1 MNEKR
6 TWNRKDGSNMKNRAL
21 VMLLALAL
29 VLSSAGCANEPAE
42 GESSSSTITQ
52 EEYDALKEQNEK
64 LQAELDELKGETDE
78 ETESDTESGSSSEAE
93 NTSTPDG
100 SSSTSSTSSQSSTPA
115 TSGSSQSSAQQS
127 SSQSSAPAS
136 TSSQSSAQSQSGSST
151 PAPQKTTSSS
161 GKGPLAKYTVRVSD
175 SSTPATDVQGEL
187 YNGEL
192 AYVFYSS
199 SGKVLG
205 TVPDSVIS
213 QILWDNNLTQAEDDE
228 QKSWFVENFNI
239 YRGLDGG
246 SYEGGSGSTSGGSS
260 SSSGEI
266 DIEEFREEVIRL
278 TNIEREKAGLD
289 PLVEDSTAMEYAQ
302 IRAEELAESYSHVR
316 PNGDGTGSYSHYNF
330 NENIAKGIGT
340 PQDVIDSWMG
350 SPNHKASMLGD
361 YSDYG
366 NCFGVGVYKANGTI
380 YWVQEFIGWDSE
392 G

>member
-1 MNEKR
+1 
-6 TWNRKDGSNMKNRAL
+6 MKKRAL
-21 VMLLALAL
+21 VMLLALAM
-29 VLSSAGCANEPAE
+29 VLSASGCANTTTE
-42 GESSSSTITQ
+42 GEPSSSTITQ

-93 NTSTPDG
+93 STSTPDG
-100 SSSTSSTSSQSSTPA
+100 SSSISTSSQSSTPE

-260 SSSGEI
+260 SSSDI
-266 DIEEFREEVIRL
+266 DIDEFREEVIRL

-302 IRAEELAESYSHVR
+302 IRAEELTVSFSHTR
-316 PNGDGTGSYSHYNF
+316 PNGESKIVDGMSF
-330 NENIAKGIGT
+330 LENAARGQTT
-340 PQDVIDSWMG
+340 PEDVVDSWMNSEG
-350 SPNHKASMLGD
+350 HRAALLRD

-366 NCFGVGVYKANGTI
+366 NRMGTGCYVENGTI
-380 YWVQEFIGWDSE
+380 YWTQEFVLWDSE

>member
-1 MNEKR
+1 MY
-6 TWNRKDGSNMKNRAL
+6 SLKNRAFAGVL
-21 VMLLALAL
+21 ALLMLL
-29 VLSSAGCANEPAE
+29 SMTGCAGTTSGE
-42 GESSSSTITQ
+42 ESSGSTITQ
-52 EEYDALKEQNEK
+52 EEYDTLKEQNEK

-93 NTSTPDG
+93 STSTPDG
-100 SSSTSSTSSQSSTPA
+100 SSSSSTSSQSSTPE

-161 GKGPLAKYTVRVSD
+161 GKGPLAKYTVNVSD
-175 SSTPATDVQGEL
+175 SSTSAVKVVGETL
-187 YNGEL
+187 NGKS
-192 AYVFYSS
+192 AYYFYSS
-199 SGKVLG
+199 SGKLLG
-205 TVPDSVIS
+205 NIPIEY
-213 QILWDNNLTQAEDDE
+213 LTTIIRENGLSDYEADE
-228 QKSWFVENFNI
+228 QKAWFVENFNI

-260 SSSGEI
+260 SSSDI
-266 DIEEFREEVIRL
+266 DIDEFREEVIRL

-302 IRAEELAESYSHVR
+302 IRAEELTVSFSHTR
-316 PNGDGTGSYSHYNF
+316 PNGESKIVDGMSF
-330 NENIAKGIGT
+330 LENAARGQTT
-340 PQDVIDSWMG
+340 PEDVVDSWMNSEG
-350 SPNHKASMLGD
+350 HRAALLRD

-366 NCFGVGVYKANGTI
+366 NRMGTGCYVENGTI
-380 YWVQEFIGWDSE
+380 YWTQEFVLWDSE

>member
-1 MNEKR
+1 MKKR
-6 TWNRKDGSNMKNRAL
+6 AF
-21 VMLLALAL
+21 VMLLALAM
-29 VLSSAGCANEPAE
+29 VLSASGCANTTTE
-42 GESSSSTITQ
+42 GEPSSSTITQ

-93 NTSTPDG
+93 STSTPDG
-100 SSSTSSTSSQSSTPA
+100 SSSSSTSSQSSTPA

-161 GKGPLAKYTVRVSD
+161 GKGPLAKYTVNVSD
-175 SSTPATDVQGEL
+175 SSTSAVKVVGETL
-187 YNGEL
+187 NGKS
-192 AYVFYSS
+192 AYYFYSS
-199 SGKVLG
+199 SGKLLG
-205 TVPDSVIS
+205 NIPIEY
-213 QILWDNNLTQAEDDE
+213 LTTIIRENGLSDYEADE
-228 QKSWFVENFNI
+228 QKAWFVENFNI

-260 SSSGEI
+260 SSSDI
-266 DIEEFREEVIRL
+266 DIDEFREEVIRL

-302 IRAEELAESYSHVR
+302 IRAEELTVSFSHTR
-316 PNGDGTGSYSHYNF
+316 PNGESKIVDGMSF
-330 NENIAKGIGT
+330 LENAARGQTT
-340 PQDVIDSWMG
+340 PEDVVDSWMNSEG
-350 SPNHKASMLGD
+350 HRAALLRD

-366 NCFGVGVYKANGTI
+366 NRMGTGCYVENGTI
-380 YWVQEFIGWDSE
+380 YWTQEFVLWDSE